1 MVMTADTC
9 IGFIGAG
16 NMAEALVRGLI
27 AARTALPERILIYD
41 VSAPRCEQL
50 HGELGVTAVAG
61 NRELVGRAGVV
72 MLAVKPQNLADVLA
86 DVKGLARPE
95 QLFVSILAGV
105 GTERLEE
112 GLAHDGCPSPHVV
125 RVMPNTPALLQEG
138 ASALT
143 GGRYATQEDLA
154 LARTFFETVGKTE
167 IVEGDQ
173 MDAIT
178 GLTGSG
184 PAYVFRMIEAM
195 IEAGVALGLPR
206 EKAEVLV
213 KQTVYGAALMAR
225 DGAESPAELRRRVT
239 SPGGTTAAGL
249 KAMDEQGFSEI
260 VIGAV
265 QAAAKRSEELGRAS

>member
-1 MVMTADTC
+1 MTTASDTC

-27 AARTALPERILIYD
+27 AARAASPDRILIHD
-41 VSAPRCEQL
+41 VSAARCAQL
-50 HGELGVTAVAG
+50 SGELGVAAVAD
-61 NRELVGRAGVV
+61 NRAIVERANVV

-86 DVKGLARPE
+86 GVKGLARPE
-95 QLFVSILAGV
+95 QLFISILAGV

-112 GLAHDGCPSPHVV
+112 GLAHDGCRSPRVV
-125 RVMPNTPALLQEG
+125 RVMPNTPALLREG

-143 GGRYATQEDLA
+143 AGRHATQENLA
-154 LARTFFETVGKTE
+154 LACTFFETVGRTE

-206 EKAEVLV
+206 EKVEVLV

-249 KAMDEQGFSEI
+249 KAMDEQRFNET

-265 QAAAKRSEELGRAS
+265 QAATRRSEELGRAS